1 MSDIA
6 CASPLSAHTPAPSTT
21 GRRRLNRLALGA
33 ALALMATLGCRED
46 AQSPSDPEPGPALT
60 FVSSAALSFLQVST
74 GLFHTCGVTS
84 DHRAFCWGQ
93 NHAGQLGDGTTH
105 NDSTP
110 VAVAGGLHFLQ
121 VSAGVSHSCGV
132 TTDNRAYC
140 WGQNNFGKLGNG
152 TLTSSLRPVAVAGGF
167 RFRLVSAC

>member
-6 CASPLSAHTPAPSTT
+6 CRPAPSAAPPAPPALA
-21 GRRRLNRLALGA
+21 RRLTLGA
-33 ALALMATLGCRED
+33 AFALVAALGCRQD
-46 AQSPSDPEPGPALT
+46 VQSPTDPEPGPALALGAA
-60 FVSSAALSFLQVST
+60 AALSFVQLSAGQ
-74 GLFHTCGVTS
+74 FHTCGVTS

-93 NHAGQLGDGTTH
+93 NDAGQLGDGTTD

-121 VSAGVSHSCGV
+121 VSAGIAYSCGV

-140 WGQNNFGKLGNG
+140 WGQNTYGKLGNG
-152 TLTSSLRPVAVAGGF
+152 TLT
-167 RFRLVSAC
+167 